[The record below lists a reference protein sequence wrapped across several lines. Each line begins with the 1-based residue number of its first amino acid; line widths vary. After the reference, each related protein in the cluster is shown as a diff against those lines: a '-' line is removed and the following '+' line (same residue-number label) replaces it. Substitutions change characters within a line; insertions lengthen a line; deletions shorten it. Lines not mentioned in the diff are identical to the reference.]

1 MQNRTSELGIL
12 YDTMQSNKHLDKFVF
27 DVCTLVEFN
36 IKCGDKLPLNIVVK
50 KDFDINEQ
58 DVSYIKDELNKRGVV
73 VGEVI
78 TQTYKY
84 IITVDGLL

>member
-1 MQNRTSELGIL
+1 MQNRKSELGML

-36 IKCGDKLPLNIVVK
+36 IKCGDKLPFSIELK

-58 DVSYIKDELNKRGVV
+58 EIVYIKDELNKRGVV

-78 TQTYKY
+78 TQMYKY
-84 IITVDGLL
+84 VITVDDLL

>member
-1 MQNRTSELGIL
+1 MQNRTSELGKL

-27 DVCTLVEFN
+27 DITSLVEFN

-50 KDFDINEQ
+50 KDFDISEQ
-58 DVSYIKDELNKRGVV
+58 EISYIKEELYKRGVV

-84 IITVDGLL
+84 VVSVDDLL

>member
-1 MQNRTSELGIL
+1 MQNRTSELGKL
-12 YDTMQSNKHLDKFVF
+12 YNLKQSNKHLDKLVF
-27 DVCTLVEFN
+27 NVQSSVEYNIICGYTLPFSIE
-36 IKCGDKLPLNIVVK
+36 LK
-50 KDFDINEQ
+50 KEFDINEQ

-84 IITVDGLL
+84 IIIVDDLL